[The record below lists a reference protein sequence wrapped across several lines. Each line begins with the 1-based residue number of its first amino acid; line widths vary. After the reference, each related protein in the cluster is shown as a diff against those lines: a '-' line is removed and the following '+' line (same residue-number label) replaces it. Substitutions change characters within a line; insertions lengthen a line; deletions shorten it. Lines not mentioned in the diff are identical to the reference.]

1 MKTYTLE
8 VLTDE
13 DDELVTTILD
23 ALRKRNLIRF
33 TAGSEGWS
41 KPPASEAELAER
53 LIAALASPRLPFAEA
68 RQRLGL

>member
-8 VLTDE
+8 VLTEE

-33 TAGSEGWS
+33 TASSEGWS
-41 KPPASEAELAER
+41 SPPSSDDELAER
-53 LIAALASPRLPFAEA
+53 LTAALASPRLSFAEA